1 MNSSRDK
8 RVAPTPPPSAGV
20 MTVTL
25 DKSKGTCVGNDN
37 RDLSYVVRL
46 MLLHVSNLVKQTPFL
61 VYFASFFWSN
71 ISTSDL
77 KGILIRICDFGKY
90 ALVLG
95 DSVGH
100 VVSALDSQSG
110 MFQFAIRMS
119 QVPL

>member
-1 MNSSRDK
+1 
-8 RVAPTPPPSAGV
+8 
-20 MTVTL
+20 MTITL
-25 DKSKGTCVGNDN
+25 ADKSKGTCVGNDN

-46 MLLHVSNLVKQTPFL
+46 MLLHVLNLVKQTRFL
-61 VYFASFFWSN
+61 VYFASFFGSN
-71 ISTSDL
+71 INTSDL
-77 KGILIRICDFGKY
+77 KGILICICDFGKY

-110 MFQFAIRMS
+110 MFQSAIRTS

>member
-1 MNSSRDK
+1 
-8 RVAPTPPPSAGV
+8 
-20 MTVTL
+20 MTITL
-25 DKSKGTCVGNDN
+25 DKSKGTCLGNDN
-37 RDLSYVVRL
+37 QHLSYVVRL
-46 MLLHVSNLVKQTPFL
+46 MLLHVLNLVKQTRFL
-61 VYFASFFWSN
+61 VYFASFFGSN

-110 MFQFAIRMS
+110 MFQSAIRRS
-119 QVPL
+119 QVPV